1 MNKLRELRDK
11 KGLTQEEIA
20 NVLGINSQYYSM
32 LERGVR
38 TPGFKL
44 AKKIADFY
52 ECSVDEI
59 FFDNGTNIMFADE
72 QTKSA

>member
-32 LERGVR
+32 L
-38 TPGFKL
+38 
-44 AKKIADFY
+44 
-52 ECSVDEI
+52 
-59 FFDNGTNIMFADE
+59 
-72 QTKSA
+72 

>member
-59 FFDNGTNIMFADE
+59 FFKDKTNIMFADE